1 MRANLGDALDIGGEM
16 AWQIGQKPGTQ
27 TVFYES
33 LQITHLALETFCH

>member
-1 MRANLGDALDIGGEM
+1 MNLDGTLDIGGEM

-33 LQITHLALETFCH
+33 LQIRHIAL